1 MKHLIKTTLTTSILM
16 FLLWLSWLPYTQAAS
31 PLKLVSNLQE
41 SAKAA
46 HLNQKPIVIFYTATW
61 CRYCKRLEQN
71 IIDPLLL
78 NTQIE
83 DYADFRQVVLDNDK
97 ASIIDFD
104 GKTYKMKDYAAVKG
118 VRFVPTTMVYNR
130 EGNAIAEPILGL
142 TLEEF
147 YPGNLERAINQGLKA
162 INSPKRLDI
171 YQLVNERSEP

>member
-1 MKHLIKTTLTTSILM
+1 M
-16 FLLWLSWLPYTQAAS
+16 FLLWLSWLPHTQAAS
-31 PLKLVSNLQE
+31 PLKLASNLQE

-46 HLNQKPIVIFYTATW
+46 HLNQRPIVIFYTATW

-162 INSPKRLDI
+162 INSSKRLDI
-171 YQLVNERSEP
+171 YQLINQNEKP